1 MYLPMPPSAIW
12 VVKLGGALHRA
23 AELPA
28 WLAACAGADDCARRC
43 VVVTGGG
50 ALADEVRALQARW
63 HFDDQLAHALALD
76 TMRMN
81 ARLLQGLAPDLM
93 PCSALH
99 ADQLPPRGPCGGWLW
114 SPPRSFAPR
123 QLPASWS
130 VTSDSIA
137 LWLAQALG
145 AQAVLL
151 VKSVVVEC
159 LPSARAVSL
168 AAEGVVD
175 AFFPQLLAQGEVSV
189 RLLGKTAVDDF
200 KRHLEAG
207 TLPGIAVD

>member
-1 MYLPMPPSAIW
+1 MCLPMPPSNIW
-12 VVKLGGALHRA
+12 VVKLGGALHHA

-28 WLAACAGADDCARRC
+28 WLAACAGAADGALRC

-63 HFDDQLAHALALD
+63 HFDDSLAHALALD
-76 TMRMN
+76 TMRLN

-93 PCSALH
+93 PCAMLH
-99 ADQLPPRGPCGGWLW
+99 ADDLPARGPCGGWLW
-114 SPPRSFAPR
+114 SPPRHFAPR

-137 LWLAQALG
+137 LWLAQVLG
-145 AQAVLL
+145 ARAVLL
-151 VKSVVVEC
+151 VKSQAPER
-159 LPSARAVSL
+159 LPSTRAESL

-175 AFFPQLLAQGEVSV
+175 AFFPQLLAQSEVPA
-189 RLLGKTAVDDF
+189 RLLDKTAVDDF
-200 KRHLEAG
+200 TRHLKAG
-207 TLPGIAVD
+207 TLPGIAVN